1 MECQK
6 LNHPVRSDKPDKKYF
21 VCAKDKYTGEVK
33 KIHFGQKP
41 YKHNYSETAW
51 RSYMKRSAGIRDK
64 EGRLTKDNPG
74 SANYWAR
81 KVLWPGRKGWKLNK
95 S

>member
-1 MECQK
+1 MTCSK
-6 LNHPVRSDKPDKKYF
+6 LNRPVKSDRPNKKYV

-41 YKHNYSETAW
+41 YKHNYSEKAW

-64 EGRLTKDNPG
+64 YGRLTKDNPG

-81 KVLWPGRKGWKLNK
+81 KILWPGRKGWSLQK
-95 S
+95 